1 MFESSASGNGP
12 LQRLRFEARPRF
24 VLLGAGR
31 QHPGWHWHA
40 SPFNLTY
47 SVATD
52 ANMLHTVPSLPCA
65 VSADTELYLAFDPL
79 TDKAEAAGVCSRLG
93 MWLHARHDQL
103 FGL

>member
-1 MFESSASGNGP
+1 MPQMQHAGE
-12 LQRLRFEARPRF
+12 
-24 VLLGAGR
+24 VLL
-31 QHPGWHWHA
+31 PCCL
-40 SPFNLTY
+40 PF
-47 SVATD
+47 
-52 ANMLHTVPSLPCA
+52 A